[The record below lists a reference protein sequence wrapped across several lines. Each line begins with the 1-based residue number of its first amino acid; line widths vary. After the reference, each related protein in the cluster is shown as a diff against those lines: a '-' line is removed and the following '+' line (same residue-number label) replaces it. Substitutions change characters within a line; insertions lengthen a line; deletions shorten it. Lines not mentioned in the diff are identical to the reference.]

1 MKTLIETVQRLSK
14 ASTRDASNLADVVAW
29 PEKLPQEQWFVSPEL
44 ISIAGLDSFASLPEE
59 QRKVLS
65 FFECVN
71 LFSLNI
77 HGERM
82 LIEGIARR
90 LYKESNSDIA
100 PYLHHFLD
108 EENKHMSYFGGFC
121 TRYAQKIYPSK
132 HLSLE
137 REYAKG
143 EEDFLFF
150 AKVLIFEEIIDQ
162 YNVQIM
168 LDERVNELARRINWL
183 HHRDEARH
191 LVFGRELVLHLFK
204 RYAPAWSEKE
214 LTRVQEQIA
223 AYALTLHREF
233 FNPQVYQDAGLDQSY
248 ELAAVAFSDP
258 FSRRRRQMMSRRSI
272 SFLVKNGILAEEICL

>member
-1 MKTLIETVQRLSK
+1 MKTLIETVQRLSE
-14 ASTRDASNLADVVAW
+14 ASTRDASNLADVVTW
-29 PEKLPQEQWFVSPEL
+29 PEKLPKAQWFMSPEL
-44 ISIAGLDSFASLPEE
+44 ISIAGLDSFANLPEE

-183 HHRDEARH
+183 HHKDEARH
-191 LVFGRELVLHLFK
+191 LVFGREFVLHLFK
-204 RYAPAWSEKE
+204 RYAPKWSEKE
-214 LTRVQEQIA
+214 LTRVQEQIT
-223 AYALTLHREF
+223 AYARTLHREF

-248 ELAAVAFSDP
+248 ELAAIAFSDS
-258 FSRRRRQMMSRRSI
+258 FARRRRQMMSRRSI